1 MMLRLIPEVM
11 KGTHGR
17 FKQVRLGK
25 ARKLQVLAEKPVT
38 IHADGEVI
46 CGFGSDVQRV
56 IIEVV
61 PGALEV
67 MT

>member
-1 MMLRLIPEVM
+1 MMLRLVPEVM
-11 KGTHGR
+11 NGTHGR
-17 FKQVRLGK
+17 FKQVRLGQLH
-25 ARKLQVLAEKPVT
+25 RMQLQSDRPVT

-46 CGFGSDVQRV
+46 SGFGT
-56 IIEVV
+56 EVRNVTVEIV